1 MMLEYATT
9 MLTVPEAAR
18 RARRHPET
26 IRRWIREGRLRA
38 HKVGT
43 QHVIQLT
50 DLLEATGAPGHR
62 TSEAAGRY
70 GTDRGGGSGPP
81 LIVNEWLP
89 AIVGRIVRAADPV
102 RIILFGARARSDA
115 RHGEDYELLV
125 ILVEAPDRHAASAAL
140 RRSFADIPVSAEIL
154 VASAADVA
162 AGPTGSSRRALAEGR
177 DVYSRDAFPGVS
189 IVQRL
194 IETGRATPPMNPDIS
209 VFPARWPSQ
218 GGITATDALLAE
230 RREDL
235 R

>member
-1 MMLEYATT
+1 

-43 QHVIQLT
+43 QHVIEAD
-50 DLLEATGAPGHR
+50 DLAKVAGGREHR
-62 TSEAAGRY
+62 TGEAAAGY
-70 GTDRGGGSGPP
+70 GSDGGGRSGRPV
-81 LIVNEWLP
+81 IVNEWLP
-89 AIVGRIVRAADPV
+89 AIVGRIVHAADPV
-102 RIILFGARARSDA
+102 RIILFGARARGDA
-115 RHGEDYELLV
+115 RYDDDYELLV
-125 ILVEAPDRHAASAAL
+125 ILDDVPDRDAARVEL

-154 VASAADVA
+154 VASADDID
-162 AGPTGSSRRALAEGR
+162 AGLTGSSRRAIAEGR
-177 DVYSRDAFPGVS
+177 NVYARDGVPAVS
-189 IVQRL
+189 ILQRL
-194 IETGRATPPMNPDIS
+194 IDTGRATPALNPDTS
-209 VFPARWPSQ
+209 VFPARWPSK

>member
-1 MMLEYATT
+1 

-18 RARRHPET
+18 RAGRHPET

-43 QHVIQLT
+43 QHVIEPA
-50 DLLEATGAPGHR
+50 DLLGFTGAREHGN
-62 TSEAAGRY
+62 
-70 GTDRGGGSGPP
+70 DRGGPSGNAGM
-81 LIVNEWLP
+81 VNDWLP

-102 RIILFGARARSDA
+102 RIILFGARARRDA
-115 RHGEDYELLV
+115 RHDDDYELLV
-125 ILVEAPDRHAASAAL
+125 ILDDVPDRDAARVEL

-154 VASAADVA
+154 VASAADVIA
-162 AGPTGSSRRALAEGR
+162 APTGSSGRALAEGR
-177 DVYSRDAFPGVS
+177 SVYARDAVTAGPILQHLF
-189 IVQRL
+189 
-194 IETGRATPPMNPDIS
+194 ETGRATPALNPDTS
-209 VFPARWPSQ
+209 VLPARWPSL

>member
-1 MMLEYATT
+1 

-18 RARRHPET
+18 RAGRHPET

-43 QHVIQLT
+43 QHVIEAD
-50 DLLEATGAPGHR
+50 DLLEVTGGRGHR
-62 TSEAAGRY
+62 VGETASGYGSDRDARAGN
-70 GTDRGGGSGPP
+70 PVM
-81 LIVNEWLP
+81 VNEWLP

-115 RHGEDYELLV
+115 RYDDDYELLV
-125 ILVEAPDRHAASAAL
+125 VLDVVPDRRAAMIEL

-154 VASAADVA
+154 VASAADVV
-162 AGPTGSSRRALAEGR
+162 AGPTGASRRALAEGR
-177 DVYSRDAFPGVS
+177 NVYARDTVPEVS
-189 IVQRL
+189 ILQRL
-194 IETGRATPPMNPDIS
+194 IDTGRATPALNPDTS
-209 VFPARWPSQ
+209 VLPARWPSK

-230 RREDL
+230 RWEDL

>member
-1 MMLEYATT
+1 

-18 RARRHPET
+18 RAGRHPET
-26 IRRWIREGRLRA
+26 IRRWIREGKLRA

-43 QHVIQLT
+43 QHVIEPA
-50 DLLEATGAPGHR
+50 DLLEVTGAPGHR
-62 TSEAAGRY
+62 AGEAAGGY
-70 GTDRGGGSGPP
+70 GGDRAGGSGSPR
-81 LIVNEWLP
+81 IVNEWLP
-89 AIVGRIVRAADPV
+89 AIVGRIVHVADPV

-115 RHGEDYELLV
+115 RYDDDYELLV
-125 ILVEAPDRHAASAAL
+125 VLDDVPDRDAARVEV

-154 VASAADVA
+154 VTSAADVA

-177 DVYSRDAFPGVS
+177 DVYARDALPEVS
-189 IVQRL
+189 ILQRL
-194 IETGRATPPMNPDIS
+194 IDTGRATPALNADTS
-209 VFPARWPSQ
+209 VFPARWPPT